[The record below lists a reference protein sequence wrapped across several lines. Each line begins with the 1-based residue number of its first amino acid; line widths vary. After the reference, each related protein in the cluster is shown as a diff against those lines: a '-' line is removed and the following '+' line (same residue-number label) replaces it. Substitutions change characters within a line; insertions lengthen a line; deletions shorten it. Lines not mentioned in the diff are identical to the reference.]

1 MNSAALRIE
10 SLVAGYEPGLPI
22 VRGASLAV
30 QPGEIVA
37 LLGPN
42 GAGKSTWVKAVAG
55 LVPISA
61 GSVWLGNDEVTRV
74 PAHQLIHRGL
84 AFVPQTDNVFARL
97 TVAEN
102 LELAAAL
109 MKAPRAERAGG
120 PRAAADGTKADGDT
134 QGSTRGNTQGSIA
147 QRLAPI
153 YALFPDLERQRRLLA
168 GRLSGGQRQMVA
180 VARALVAQPR
190 VLMLDEPSAGLSPK
204 LVAQVFEQLA
214 QVRASGVT
222 LVLVEQNVK
231 AALALADRGVVL
243 VEGVVRWDAPAAQ
256 LRGSARLADLY
267 LGRTTSA
274 PASAAATAV
283 NTTASAAPIGHTPPS
298 QQERA

>member
-61 GSVWLGNDEVTRV
+61 GSVWLGRDEVTRV

-84 AFVPQTDNVFARL
+84 AFVPQTENVFARL

-109 MKAPRAERAGG
+109 MQPPRTERAGG
-120 PRAAADGTKADGDT
+120 PRAAADGAKADGDT
-134 QGSTRGNTQGSIA
+134 QGNARGNTRGSVA

-231 AALALADRGVVL
+231 AALALADRAVVL
-243 VEGVVRWDAPAAQ
+243 VEGVVRWDAPAREMQ
-256 LRGSARLADLY
+256 NSPRLADLY
-267 LGRTTSA
+267 LGRTSA
-274 PASAAATAV
+274 
-283 NTTASAAPIGHTPPS
+283 
-298 QQERA
+298 QEPT